1 MPLWSDVL
9 KDAKKSPAFTN
20 AMRVAEMERSNGLEV
35 YPPKDKVFNAF
46 RLTPLDSIR
55 CVIIGQDPYHEP
67 GQAEGLAFSVADG
80 VQFPPSLKNILT
92 EIKNEYPEFV
102 MPESG
107 SLRKWCAEGVFL
119 LNASLTVRRG
129 QADSHKNTGW
139 AEFTGEVVRIISR
152 EAQPS
157 VFMLWGRNAISKR
170 SLIDETR
177 HLVLTSAHPS
187 PLSAY
192 RGFFGNGHF
201 RKCNEF
207 LKEHGRGEIDW
218 SLA

>member
-1 MPLWSDVL
+1 M
-9 KDAKKSPAFTN
+9 
-20 AMRVAEMERSNGLEV
+20 
-35 YPPKDKVFNAF
+35 
-46 RLTPLDSIR
+46 
-55 CVIIGQDPYHEP
+55 
-67 GQAEGLAFSVADG
+67 
-80 VQFPPSLKNILT
+80 
-92 EIKNEYPEFV
+92 
-102 MPESG
+102 
-107 SLRKWCAEGVFL
+107 FL

-129 QADSHKNTGW
+129 EADSHRNTGW

-152 EAQPS
+152 EAAPS

-170 SLIDETR
+170 PLIDESR

>member
-1 MPLWSDVL
+1 MHFLKCPFPKNPLY
-9 KDAKKSPAFTN
+9 A
-20 AMRVAEMERSNGLEV
+20 
-35 YPPKDKVFNAF
+35 
-46 RLTPLDSIR
+46 
-55 CVIIGQDPYHEP
+55 
-67 GQAEGLAFSVADG
+67 
-80 VQFPPSLKNILT
+80 
-92 EIKNEYPEFV
+92 
-102 MPESG
+102 ESG
-107 SLRKWCAEGVFL
+107 LGCAEGVFL

-129 QADSHKNTGW
+129 EAASHRNTGW

-152 EAQPS
+152 EAAPS

-170 SLIDETR
+170 PLIDESR

>member
-1 MPLWSDVL
+1 M
-9 KDAKKSPAFTN
+9 
-20 AMRVAEMERSNGLEV
+20 
-35 YPPKDKVFNAF
+35 
-46 RLTPLDSIR
+46 
-55 CVIIGQDPYHEP
+55 
-67 GQAEGLAFSVADG
+67 
-80 VQFPPSLKNILT
+80 QFPPSLKNILT

>member
-1 MPLWSDVL
+1 MPEWSDVL
-9 KDAKKSPAFTN
+9 KDAKKSPAFIN
-20 AMRVAEMERSNGLEV
+20 AMRVAEMERSNGLDV
-35 YPPKDKVFNAF
+35 YPPKEKVFN
-46 RLTPLDSIR
+46 
-55 CVIIGQDPYHEP
+55 
-67 GQAEGLAFSVADG
+67 EGLAFSVADG
-80 VQFPPSLKNILT
+80 VQQPPSLRNIFT
-92 EIKNEYPEFV
+92 EIKNEYPDFV
-102 MPESG
+102 IPESG

-129 QADSHKNTGW
+129 EADSHRNTGW

-152 EAQPS
+152 EAAPT

-170 SLIDETR
+170 PLIDESR